1 LAEPVLEFVKRHL
14 DLQLHSQQIVP
25 LPYDFYSRVAT
36 YSANLKR
43 ASNYSNSEITHRLIS
58 KQIELIEG
66 MIRAMVQARARIA
79 TSTNS
84 LQQLLL
90 EERYVCEPSALFEK
104 RLGAFVK
111 SVSSGQPSFL
121 ELAQRYEL
129 GRSVAVRLL
138 KPVTEVVGPDLR
150 RYGPFEPNDLASV
163 PLANA
168 DILVANGEAVIIHT
182 RDDG

>member
-1 LAEPVLEFVKRHL
+1 MVEPILEFVKRHL
-14 DLQLHSQQIVP
+14 ELQLHSQQIVP
-25 LPYDFYSRVAT
+25 LPDDFYSRVAT
-36 YSANLKR
+36 YSANLR
-43 ASNYSNSEITHRLIS
+43 RSSNSSNSEVTNRLIS

-66 MIRAMVQARARIA
+66 MIKTMVETRTRIA
-79 TSTNS
+79 TSTNT

-104 RLGAFVK
+104 RLETLVK

-121 ELAQRYEL
+121 ELAQRHEL
-129 GRSVAVRLL
+129 GRSVTVRLL

-182 RDDG
+182 RDDS